1 MQTRIN
7 GFPQSGVLGYFC
19 GKNALASVAIATEGG
34 VRLQD
39 TGAVASFPE
48 LQRMLASQD
57 APSMVEYLVSQGIK
71 TVDGADWDEST
82 IEAQYKASYAAQV
95 NLGRIV
101 DVIRQRATILS
112 TSDVAHEVVV
122 KDFKNEQAG
131 VVADVDLS
139 KAEVITFLIERASVF
154 DLDVRTFQGVPSTEV
169 QEGRN
174 LLNDL
179 IGVVMLSD
187 DGVTEVKLVPA
198 AGVVSPAADTTGNF
212 GFQIHKVIPAI
223 Y

>member
-7 GFPQSGVLGYFC
+7 GFPKSGVLGYFC

-48 LQRMLASQD
+48 LQRMLTSQD
-57 APSMVEYLVSQGIK
+57 APSMVEYLVTQGIQ
-71 TVDGADWDEST
+71 TVDGSAWDEST
-82 IEAQYKASYAAQV
+82 MEVQYKAAYAAQV

-112 TSDVAHEVVV
+112 TSDVAHEVAV

-131 VVADVDLS
+131 VVADVDLV

-154 DLDVRTFQGVPSTEV
+154 DLDVRTFQGVPSTEI

-179 IGVVMLSD
+179 IGVVMLAA
-187 DGVTEVKLVPA
+187 DGVTEVKLVPV
-198 AGVVSPAADTTGNF
+198 AGGSADVAGNF
-212 GFQIHKVIPAI
+212 GYKIHKVIPAVL
-223 Y
+223 